1 MSKKLAISLVIVV
14 LTIVV
19 LLFNM
24 KGSGSK
30 IDVNMIVFQ
39 LDSVYKSIVFLG
51 FTLAGV
57 LIGIFMK

>member
-1 MSKKLAISLVIVV
+1 MSKKLIVSLVIVV

-24 KGSGSK
+24 KGGSR
-30 IDVNMIVFQ
+30 IDVNLILFQ